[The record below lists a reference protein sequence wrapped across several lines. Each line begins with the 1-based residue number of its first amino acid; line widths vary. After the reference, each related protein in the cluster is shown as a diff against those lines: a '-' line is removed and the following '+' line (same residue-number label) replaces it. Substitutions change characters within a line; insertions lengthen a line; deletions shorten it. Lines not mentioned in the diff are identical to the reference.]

1 MSKQEFLSRL
11 RQALSGLPEDD
22 VAERIAFYSESI
34 DDRIEEGMSEE
45 EAVACVGSVEE
56 IRAQVLSEIPLPKL
70 VKEKV
75 KPKRALR
82 AWEVV
87 LIVLGFPVWFPL
99 TVASCVIVFALYIVL
114 WALVIALWAVVLSFF
129 VVSIAGLALTVVQ
142 FAQKQP
148 VQALL
153 ILGASLFLAGAS
165 VLLFFAAVAASKGVV
180 KLTKKIGVGT
190 KNIFVKKEK

>member
-1 MSKQEFLSRL
+1 MSKQELLSRL

-45 EAVACVGSVEE
+45 EAVAGVGSVEE

-82 AWEVV
+82 AWEAV

-99 TVASCVIVFALYIVL
+99 TVAACVIVFVLYIVL

-180 KLTKKIGVGT
+180 KLTKKIGVGI